1 VAISQSELSK
11 KRRKAAWALV
21 GGAGTTGAS
30 AVVPTPGL
38 EIPKQAVIGATDAV
52 LLATIYNFYYE
63 ESIESQDLKN
73 MLLEMGLIG
82 SASVVTAY
90 GSVKAAEGAIHE
102 VLNWVPGL
110 GWIAKGFITG
120 SVTLSV
126 GTLWLL
132 ACDAGVR
139 NGISPVEAVKRG
151 LAFTFA

>member
-1 VAISQSELSK
+1 MPISTSELKK
-11 KRRKAAWALV
+11 KRRKAVWALV

-52 LLATIYNFYYE
+52 LLAAIYNFYYE
-63 ESIESQDLKN
+63 ESIEAQDLKE
-73 MLLEMGLIG
+73 MLLELGLIG

-110 GWIAKGFITG
+110 GWVAKGFITG

-139 NGISPVEAVKRG
+139 NDVSPVEAFKRG